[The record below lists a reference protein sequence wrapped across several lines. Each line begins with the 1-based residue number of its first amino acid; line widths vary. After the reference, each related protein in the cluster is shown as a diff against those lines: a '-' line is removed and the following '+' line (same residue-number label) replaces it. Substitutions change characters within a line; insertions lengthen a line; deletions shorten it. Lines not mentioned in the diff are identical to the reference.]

1 MHLDFFTYNKPGVEN
16 LPCAYWV
23 FSNWY
28 ATLSA
33 SRDGY
38 SQAVPYRFSYAFFLP
53 WTSEAINKQEKK
65 KKVGLS
71 EQHQSSGA
79 GNRKQLPEEANTLIA
94 NSTSKRVMSSS

>member
-38 SQAVPYRFSYAFFLP
+38 SQAVPY
-53 WTSEAINKQEKK
+53 
-65 KKVGLS
+65 
-71 EQHQSSGA
+71 
-79 GNRKQLPEEANTLIA
+79 
-94 NSTSKRVMSSS
+94 

>member
-65 KKVGLS
+65 KKGRSL
-71 EQHQSSGA
+71 
-79 GNRKQLPEEANTLIA
+79 
-94 NSTSKRVMSSS
+94 

>member
-38 SQAVPYRFSYAFFLP
+38 SHYL
-53 WTSEAINKQEKK
+53 IL
-65 KKVGLS
+65 VGPEDRELI
-71 EQHQSSGA
+71 SS
-79 GNRKQLPEEANTLIA
+79 L
-94 NSTSKRVMSSS
+94 